1 MDIRRVADRF
11 VDSVL
16 ATGFLGF
23 LFVCG
28 CAGGASGGGG
38 GDGPPPTVTIK
49 SISTYYS
56 NNSALSLP
64 FAIAGQP
71 GFQLLVNGTGFT
83 NSAVVQWN
91 GNALPTLFG
100 DSTDLAATVTDSL
113 IAAPG
118 KANISVNESGVTSNA
133 VVLPIA
139 SPAAATAGVIALVTV
154 ASDGSPA
161 NGDSLVAP
169 SISATGRYVA
179 FQSNATNLASGPAS
193 GYQEIYERDTCVG
206 APPGCS
212 PATIR
217 ITVTADGSPVNAHS
231 RDSVVSADGRY
242 VAFDSQAT
250 NIIAGSSACGGVS
263 NCVFLRDTCIG
274 ALPGCTPITVPISVN
289 VQGNIAPGGGPQ
301 MSPDARFVSFGSSA
315 SELGLGSGTVGDIFI
330 RDTCINAASGC
341 TPSTIQ
347 ASLTSASGEG
357 NQNSQLQAL
366 SSNGRFVAFLSWATN
381 MVADETVTPG
391 FFSRDTCLGVVSC
404 IPSTTRADVTSAG
417 AQPNQSAFSG
427 IFPGL
432 SSDGRLVAFGSG
444 ATNLVSTA
452 VTGKGD
458 VYTRDTCT
466 DAPSGCTPSTSLVS
480 LANDGSVGNCGSPG
494 NAGGLSISADG
505 RFVSFGSIATN
516 LTPDDGFPACGWE
529 DIFVRDTCFGVSS
542 GCVASTVRVSV
553 ASTPNPGISGNAI
566 NSSSAMSSD
575 GHYVVFIS
583 SATNF
588 LSAPSNGHAMV
599 YLAKTGF

>member
-1 MDIRRVADRF
+1 MGIRRRTDGF

-16 ATGFLGF
+16 AIGLLGF
-23 LFVCG
+23 LFVSG
-28 CAGGASGGGG
+28 CAGGSGGGS
-38 GDGPPPTVTIK
+38 DGPPPTVTIK
-49 SISTYYS
+49 SISTYYA
-56 NNSALSLP
+56 NNAALSLP

-91 GNALPTLFG
+91 GNALPTMFG
-100 DSTDLAATVTDSL
+100 DSTDLAATVSESL

-118 KANISVNESGVTSNA
+118 KATITVSESGATSNA
-133 VVLPIA
+133 VALPIA
-139 SPAAATAGVIALVTV
+139 SPAAATAGVVAMVTV
-154 ASDGSPA
+154 APDGTLA

-179 FQSNATNLASGPAS
+179 FQSNATNLAPGPAS
-193 GYQEIYERDTCVG
+193 SYQEIYERDTCVG

-212 PATIR
+212 PGTIR
-217 ITVTADGSPVNAHS
+217 ITVTADGSSVNGHS
-231 RDSVVSADGRY
+231 RDSAVSADGRY

-250 NIIAGSSACGGVS
+250 NILAGSTACGGVS
-263 NCVFLRDTCIG
+263 NCVFLRDTCMG
-274 ALPGCTPITVPISVN
+274 ASPGCTPTTVPISVN

-330 RDTCINAASGC
+330 RDTCINSASGC
-341 TPSTIQ
+341 TPSTMQ

-366 SSNGRFVAFLSWATN
+366 SSNGRFVAFLSWATD

-391 FFSRDTCLGVVSC
+391 FFWRDTCLGVVSC
-404 IPSTTRADVTSAG
+404 TPSTTRADVTSGG

-444 ATNLVSTA
+444 ATNLVSIA

-458 VYTRDTCT
+458 VYARDTCT
-466 DAPSGCTPSTSLVS
+466 GAASGCSPSTSLVS
-480 LANDGSVGNCGSPG
+480 YANVGSVGNCGSPG
-494 NAGGLSISADG
+494 NAGGLSISSDG

-542 GCVASTVRVSV
+542 GCVPSTVRVSV
-553 ASTPNPGISGNAI
+553 ANTPNPGISGNAI
-566 NSSSAMSSD
+566 SSSSAMSSD

-588 LSAPSNGHAMV
+588 LNPPSNGHAMV
-599 YLAKTGF
+599 FLAQTGF